1 MSSTGVVDNCLKIP
15 VPVLNL
21 HMMSNEEELELIE
34 ECKRKHPERYTPE
47 CLAKAQKFAELPC
60 NIPGLR

>member
-1 MSSTGVVDNCLKIP
+1 MLEMIISDGTTRNFSLPDF
-15 VPVLNL
+15 

-47 CLAKAQKFAELPC
+47 CLAEARKFAELPC

>member
-1 MSSTGVVDNCLKIP
+1 MLKNFMEDGTTQEFSLP
-15 VPVLNL
+15 DF

-34 ECKRKHPERYTPE
+34 ECKRKNPERYTLE
-47 CLAKAQKFAELPC
+47 CLAKARKFAELPC